1 MHFCNIVS
9 SSRLYQFIALYYS
22 VEKNTKRFEM
32 YVLCMD
38 DNTARI
44 LGAIGFKHVH
54 LTLLNELED
63 DSLLK
68 AKASRTINEY
78 CWTLKPVFMLHILK
92 QYTFINRLTY
102 LDADMFFY
110 NNPLCVFEKG
120 KSASVLLSR
129 HNFSDELR
137 YMEKDVGIFNSG
149 FISFKNNR
157 AGIGCLIWW
166 KARCVDWCYNT
177 TVTGQFGDQKY
188 LELMYEYFKDDIYI
202 IETSGVNIAPWNEG
216 KKNFTGRRE
225 KLYIGDSPLILY
237 HYCGFRICS
246 KTSCI
251 FMFGN
256 TYKPLIH
263 NPYMQAVKK
272 AILQVQGVDPC
283 FDGCFS
289 EKDTIEKF
297 NRYSIV

>member
-1 MHFCNIVS
+1 MHLCNIVS

-22 VEKNTKRFEM
+22 IEQNIKHFEV

-38 DNTARI
+38 DDTSRI
-44 LGAIGFKHVH
+44 LGAIGFGHMH
-54 LTLLNELED
+54 LIPLSRLED
-63 DSLLK
+63 DVLLN
-68 AKASRTINEY
+68 AKSSRTISEY
-78 CWTLKPVFMLHILK
+78 CWTLKPAFILHILK
-92 QYTFINRLTY
+92 QYAFINRLTY
-102 LDADMFFY
+102 LDADMFLY
-110 NNPLCVFEKG
+110 NDPSYVFEKE

-129 HNFSDELR
+129 HNFSKELM
-137 YMEKDVGIFNSG
+137 YMEKDAGIFNSG
-149 FISFKNNR
+149 FISFKNSR
-157 AGIGCLIWW
+157 EGIGCLTWW
-166 KARCVDWCYNT
+166 KERCIDWCYDT

-188 LELMYEYFKDDIYI
+188 LELMYESFKGISI
-202 IETSGVNIAPWNEG
+202 IEDPGINVAPWNEA
-216 KKNFTGRRE
+216 KRKFTRSRG
-225 KLYIGDSPLILY
+225 KLYIDDSPLILY

-246 KTSCI
+246 KSSCI

-272 AILQVQGVDPC
+272 AILQVQGIDSC

-289 EKDTIEKF
+289 EKSTIEKF